1 MTEILDEHQDDEHD
15 HLDAADFD
23 AFFAEQAITR
33 PRQRITLFGREHL
46 LAAELPLMFTLE
58 AERIQ
63 YSSDPNDVRKM
74 LITIFGS
81 DVLDEWAEH
90 GLTDRQLG
98 ILLIY
103 SAAAIRSPG
112 TVTMQRAAEL
122 HDEQDAEQG
131 KAPAPNRAQRRT
143 KPKRKGG
150 RSGGRS

>member
-1 MTEILDEHQDDEHD
+1 MTDTVNEHQDDDEQRF
-15 HLDAADFD
+15 DAADFD
-23 AFFAEQAITR
+23 AFFAEQADKR
-33 PRQRITLFGREHL
+33 PRQPITLFGRRHL

-63 YSSDPNDVRKM
+63 HSSDPDDVRKL

-81 DVLDEWAEH
+81 DVLDEWAEK

-112 TVTMQRAAEL
+112 TVTMERAAEL
-122 HDEQDAEQG
+122 HDEQEAQG

-143 KPKRKGG
+143 RKKDKSSG
-150 RSGGRS
+150 RRS

>member
-1 MTEILDEHQDDEHD
+1 MTDILDEHQDDEQ

-23 AFFAEQAITR
+23 AFFAEQNDPR
-33 PRQRITLFGREHL
+33 PRQPITLFGRRHL

-63 YSSDPNDVRKM
+63 HSSNPDDIRKL

-81 DVLDEWAEH
+81 DVLDEWAEK

-103 SAAAIRSPG
+103 SAAAIRAPG
-112 TVTMQRAAEL
+112 TVTMERAAEL
-122 HDEQDAEQG
+122 HDEQEAQG
-131 KAPAPNRAQRRT
+131 KAPAPNRAQRRSKKT
-143 KPKRKGG
+143 KRGG
-150 RSGGRS
+150 SSGRRS